1 MFEKA
6 INFLREVKVEMAK
19 VSWPTRE
26 ELKGSTTIVI
36 VTTLLFAV
44 FIFIADQIISRIVGV
59 IFRLAG

>member
-6 INFLREVKVEMAK
+6 INFLREVKIEMAK

-36 VTTLLFAV
+36 ITTLLFAV
-44 FIFIADQIISRIVGV
+44 FIFITDQIISRIVGV